1 MKSLLLSLFVSF
13 ISFSAS
19 AKIRVITTLPDV
31 AQVVAAIGK
40 DRVTVD
46 ALLRG
51 KEDAH
56 FTEARPDYIL
66 KANRADLACS
76 MGLELEVGWLPKV
89 LSRSGNSKIQER
101 ATLCELGKSVQAIDV
116 PTGVIDRSLGD
127 VHAHGNPHFS
137 LSPLQLANAS
147 DVVVKALTELDPSGA
162 EVFKKNQ
169 DEFKKA
175 MTDLHAK
182 MKAQVK
188 PVNVMEYHKEFSYFF
203 QAYGLKSFGSLEEKP
218 GTPPSAA
225 RIAQV
230 AKMAKDNK
238 VQVLLASPS
247 APHKVLEKF
256 TELSGIPVKTVPSYV
271 QSAGDNSSIE
281 QLQETLVKSLL

>member
-1 MKSLLLSLFVSF
+1 MKPFLFLTTILLSLHVN
-13 ISFSAS
+13 

-31 AQVVAAIGK
+31 AQVVTAIGK

-46 ALLRG
+46 SLLRG

-76 MGLELEVGWLPKV
+76 MGLELEIGWLPKV

-101 ATLCELGKSVQAIDV
+101 ATLCELGKSVQTIDV

-182 MKAQVK
+182 MKALVK

-225 RIAQV
+225 RLAQV

-271 QSAGDNSSIE
+271 QSTGDNSSIE

>member
-1 MKSLLLSLFVSF
+1 MKTFLFLTTILLSLNVN
-13 ISFSAS
+13 

-31 AQVVAAIGK
+31 AQVVTAIGK
-40 DRVTVD
+40 DRVTVES
-46 ALLRG
+46 LLRG

-76 MGLELEVGWLPKV
+76 MGLELEIGWLPKV

-101 ATLCELGKSVQAIDV
+101 SALCELGKSVQTIDV

-137 LSPLQLANAS
+137 LSPLQLASAS

-169 DEFKKA
+169 DDFKKA

-188 PVNVMEYHKEFSYFF
+188 PINVMEYHKEFSYFF

-225 RIAQV
+225 RLAQV

-271 QSAGDNSSIE
+271 QSTGDNSSIE